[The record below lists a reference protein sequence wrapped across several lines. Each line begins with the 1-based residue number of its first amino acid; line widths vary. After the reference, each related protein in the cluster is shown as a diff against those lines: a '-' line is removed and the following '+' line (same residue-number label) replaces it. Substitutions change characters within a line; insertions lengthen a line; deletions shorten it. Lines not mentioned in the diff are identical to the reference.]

1 MTALPTKPHARSPDD
16 RLAAEIARLLL
27 PQRFPHRRDVE
38 LAGFAGEAPGGCA
51 FYDVFW
57 RPGGL
62 LVLCAAKVRR
72 DGVAGALRASAL
84 HRLLRAG
91 LAVCADAVAGLALI
105 EQAYAQEFR
114 DLEFDLAIVTL
125 DPASGGFSA
134 AGRGR
139 HVGSIGRETV
149 CGRGSL
155 PIGPVLWIAAG
166 AEHLGPWAGDAP
178 ELGMDDLVQRH
189 GPATEPGTALVGVIL
204 KAQARKAPH
213 HFSMANDLSAIAG
226 LVSSVED
233 VLGREGVPEPVGAAL
248 ALVLDELLTNTVSYG
263 FPDNGWHEILVGL
276 DVAPGRIDLC
286 VRDDGR
292 AFDPLQV
299 PEPEL
304 DAELEDRQVG
314 GLGIHFVREV
324 ADEVSYERERG
335 WNVLTVTKHFL
346 LETGLSPHSDL

>member
-57 RPGGL
+57 RTGGV

-72 DGVAGALRASAL
+72 GGVAGALRASAL

-91 LAVCADAVAGLALI
+91 LALCADVEAGFALV
-105 EQAYAQEFR
+105 EHAYAQEFR
-114 DLEFDLAIVTL
+114 DLEFDLAILTL
-125 DPASGGFSA
+125 DPAVGTFSA
-134 AGRGR
+134 TGRGHHIR
-139 HVGSIGRETV
+139 SLGGKTM
-149 CGRGSL
+149 CNRGSL
-155 PIGPVLWIAAG
+155 PIGAVLWIAAG
-166 AEHLGPWAGDAP
+166 AEQLGPWASDAP

-189 GPATEPGTALVGVIL
+189 GPAMEPGAALVGVTL
-204 KAQARKAPH
+204 NAHARKAPH

-226 LVSSVED
+226 LVSGVEE

-276 DVAPGRIDLC
+276 DVAPGRVLLS

-292 AFDPLQV
+292 AFDPLQA

-304 DAELEDRQVG
+304 EAALEDRPVG
-314 GLGIHFVREV
+314 GLGIHFVCQV

-335 WNVLTVTKHFL
+335 WNVLTVTKHFP
-346 LETGLSPHSDL
+346 LETEPGPPSDL